1 MHILFF
7 REQLRQEW
15 VEKQEKIKNEDIE
28 ITYSYWDGSGH
39 RRQVK
44 MKKGSSIQ
52 QFLQKCLEQLR
63 REFNELKTASVDRLM
78 YIKEDLII
86 AHHYTFYDFIVT
98 KVSAPV

>member
-1 MHILFF
+1 
-7 REQLRQEW
+7 
-15 VEKQEKIKNEDIE
+15 
-28 ITYSYWDGSGH
+28 
-39 RRQVK
+39 

-63 REFNELKTASVDRLM
+63 REFNELKTASMDRLM

-98 KVSAPV
+98 KVSAPVWGYLPEIVNSLVIIQLFLSN